1 MQTVI
6 KHAGLCSNC
15 KQAPTCTYPKDPRW
29 PVLQC
34 DEYECAESESRA
46 HGGDDSFAVT
56 VMQKDPE
63 AKEEDSSKHMGLC
76 SNCENRKTCVFPRPE
91 GGVWHC
97 EEYC

>member
-34 DEYECAESESRA
+34 DEYECVEAGSKTA
-46 HGGDDSFAVT
+46 AGKDSLAAT
-56 VMQKDPE
+56 ALQKGSE
-63 AKEEDSSKHMGLC
+63 AKEEDSSKYMGLC
-76 SNCENRKTCVFPRPE
+76 SNCENRHTCVFAGRE
-91 GGVWHC
+91 GGIWRC
-97 EEYC
+97 EEYR